1 MPRAWAP
8 RETETLFDAV
18 SKTGRA
24 GVCGEDS
31 VFAGAVSEI
40 SAMVSEQC
48 FSDLNAPVVR
58 VGSPHVPMPFS
69 AELVKHVVPDA
80 DAVSDAVRQVMA

>member
-1 MPRAWAP
+1 LSPLDTDTICRS
-8 RETETLFDAV
+8 V

-24 GVCGEDS
+24 IVCGEDS

-40 SAMVSEQC
+40 AAMIGETC
-48 FSDLNAPVVR
+48 FHDLKAPVAR

-69 AELVKHVVPDA
+69 AELVKHVVPSSESVVS
-80 DAVSDAVRQVMA
+80 AVQAVMG